1 MPDMNTPEDRIPDDK
16 MPNDKFPDDKFPS
29 KEDIERIFS
38 REGVK
43 QWESK
48 AKEYIDN
55 PEKTKELIDNA
66 TKKAEANRDGVLSN
80 VWEKIQLL
88 ISLIKD
94 WVNGNYKNIS
104 NTSIILVLV
113 GLIYFVSPVDI
124 IPDWIIG
131 LGLID
136 DAAVLGLIINQVDK
150 ELIKYKLWKKSG
162 SL

>member
-16 MPNDKFPDDKFPS
+16 IPDDKFPS

-55 PEKTKELIDNA
+55 PEKTRELIDNA